1 MEDTAE
7 SEENAGE
14 VIASPLKGSVIK
26 LMDVKDEVFA
36 SEAMGKGLAIEPE
49 EGLVYAPADGV
60 ITTFFPTGHAIGITT
75 DQGAELLI
83 HVGMDT
89 VEMNGDGF
97 EPQKKQDDRVKK
109 GELLLKFNIE
119 KSVQQDIR

>member
-60 ITTFFPTGHAIGITT
+60 ITTFSRPVTQLA
-75 DQGAELLI
+75 
-83 HVGMDT
+83 
-89 VEMNGDGF
+89 
-97 EPQKKQDDRVKK
+97 
-109 GELLLKFNIE
+109 
-119 KSVQQDIR
+119 SQQIRERNC